1 MPNWTTSYQRT
12 LSTRQQRKRAATAVL
27 LLIWVVLIHREIINL
42 AVATLVALQAIV
54 VIGITGLMV
63 WALIYLIGHPEALKN
78 ALRGD

>member
-1 MPNWTTSYQRT
+1 MPNWTISNQRT